1 MSFAAVQRTLFR
13 MQCDPAFA
21 ARFFHSRGAGDP
33 AAGLDAEGRQ
43 ILLAADPVRIVA
55 DPDGRRRAQVLSNLS
70 AEFELSARVA
80 GEGPL
85 GPGVAPAFFASDE
98 FHDAARRGASLPP
111 AFGAYLARRAVEE
124 QDLVVRGLSALERA
138 MADARRG
145 PRADFVA
152 PPRDAVALAPSAR
165 VVRLPTPVVDA
176 AAAAKERLSAGATAG
191 LRALFSAEN
200 CDEIALVVAQ
210 PRPTPHR
217 FPELRVERLPAGVAD
232 LVVAARD
239 RFDDDAARAL
249 ARKEGVEPSDVRACV
264 DGLVEDG
271 ALVRGE

>member
-21 ARFFHSRGAGDP
+21 AQFFHSRGADES
-33 AAGLDAEGRQ
+33 AAGLDAEGLG
-43 ILLAADPVRIVA
+43 ILLAADPVRIAA
-55 DPDGRRRAQVLSNLS
+55 DPGGRRRAQLLSNLS

-80 GEGPL
+80 DEGPL
-85 GPGVAPAFFASDE
+85 GPGVAPAFFASVE

-111 AFGAYLARRAVEE
+111 AFGAYLARRAVEAR
-124 QDLVVRGLSALERA
+124 DLVVRGLSALERA

-152 PPRDAVALAPSAR
+152 PPRDAVALAPCAR

-176 AAAAKERLSAGATAG
+176 AAAAKERLVAGATVG
-191 LRALFSAEN
+191 LRKLFSAEN
-200 CDEIALVVAQ
+200 LEEIALVVAA
-210 PRPTPHR
+210 PRVSPHR
-217 FPELRVERLPAGVAD
+217 FPELRVERLPPGIAD
-232 LVVAARD
+232 LVVAARI

-249 ARKEGVEPSDVRACV
+249 AERAGVEPSDVRDCV
-264 DGLVEDG
+264 DGLVADG